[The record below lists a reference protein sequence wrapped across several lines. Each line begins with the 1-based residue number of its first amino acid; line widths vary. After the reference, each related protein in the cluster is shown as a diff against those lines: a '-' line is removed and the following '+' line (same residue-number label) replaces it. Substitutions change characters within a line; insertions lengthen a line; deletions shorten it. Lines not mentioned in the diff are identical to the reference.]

1 MVGYVRPGFLHVHR
15 NVSLAA
21 SYNPTPQAAAAAGS
35 LAVAAPV
42 FAESKDSLTLAGK
55 GGMTGTRAA
64 YQDVCC
70 QPSAPATTHPPGKY
84 RNLK

>member
-15 NVSLAA
+15 NVSPAT

-64 YQDVCC
+64 YQDVCS
-70 QPSAPATTHPPGKY
+70 QPFSPRHHLPPVPA
-84 RNLK
+84 